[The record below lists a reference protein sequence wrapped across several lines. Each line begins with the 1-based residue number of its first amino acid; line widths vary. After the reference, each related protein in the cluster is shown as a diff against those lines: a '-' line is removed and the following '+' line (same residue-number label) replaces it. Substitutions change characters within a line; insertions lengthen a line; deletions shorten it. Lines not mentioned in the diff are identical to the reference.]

1 MDKLKGMLKISE
13 RDKKLLVVV
22 LAVLI
27 MALAYFFGFQNLS
40 DQVDTLST
48 KKTTLETTQRDL
60 KEKNNNKQKYVNDT
74 MNYLKQYDNLL
85 DRYAAGSTQP
95 NSIDFFNKTESVT
108 GTWVRSLSLSPTTVL
123 YKFGQ
128 IASSNVN
135 GKSNYTSNL
144 TGYKSTINIAYE
156 SDYSQWKNLLNMSIH
171 MLIRA
176 QLMLYLHLIMRQQ
189 VLLQEQHLFHF
200 IQLKVESV
208 IIRNHHLMLRQEQEI
223 YSQQLHQLSNKRIQG
238 EGYEII

>member
-1 MDKLKGMLKISE
+1 
-13 RDKKLLVVV
+13 
-22 LAVLI
+22 
-27 MALAYFFGFQNLS
+27 
-40 DQVDTLST
+40 
-48 KKTTLETTQRDL
+48 
-60 KEKNNNKQKYVNDT
+60 

-135 GKSNYTSNL
+135 GKAIILLILPAISQLLILLMSQ
-144 TGYKSTINIAYE
+144 IIA
-156 SDYSQWKNLLNMSIH
+156 SGRILLNMSIH

-189 VLLQEQHLFHF
+189 VLSQVQHLFHF

>member
-1 MDKLKGMLKISE
+1 
-13 RDKKLLVVV
+13 
-22 LAVLI
+22 
-27 MALAYFFGFQNLS
+27 
-40 DQVDTLST
+40 
-48 KKTTLETTQRDL
+48 
-60 KEKNNNKQKYVNDT
+60 

-156 SDYSQWKNLLNMSIH
+156 SDYSQWKEF
-171 MLIRA
+171 
-176 QLMLYLHLIMRQQ
+176 Y
-189 VLLQEQHLFHF
+189 
-200 IQLKVESV
+200 
-208 IIRNHHLMLRQEQEI
+208 
-223 YSQQLHQLSNKRIQG
+223 
-238 EGYEII
+238 

>member
-156 SDYSQWKNLLNMSIH
+156 SDYSQWKNFIMSIH

-200 IQLKVESV
+200 IRLKVESV

>member
-40 DQVDTLST
+40 DQVDTLYT
-48 KKTTLETTQRDL
+48 K
-60 KEKNNNKQKYVNDT
+60 

-156 SDYSQWKNLLNMSIH
+156 SDYSQWKNFIKYVNTYADKSTIDALSASYNEATGVVTGTASIS
-171 MLIRA
+171 
-176 QLMLYLHLIMRQQ
+176 LYSI
-189 VLLQEQHLFHF
+189 EGG
-200 IQLKVESV
+200 
-208 IIRNHHLMLRQEQEI
+208 
-223 YSQQLHQLSNKRIQG
+223 KRDYKEPSFDVKTGTGNIFSTVSPT
-238 EGYEII
+238 E

>member
-74 MNYLKQYDNLL
+74 MNYIKCDVSTICMGMAASMGAFLL
-85 DRYAAGSTQP
+85 SSGAKGKRICLPNAEVMIHQPLGRTEGQATEIEIAANHILQTKKKL
-95 NSIDFFNKTESVT
+95 NSIMAENCGKTVEELT
-108 GTWVRSLSLSPTTVL
+108 AATDRDNWLTAQEALE
-123 YKFGQ
+123 FGL
-128 IASSNVN
+128 V
-135 GKSNYTSNL
+135 
-144 TGYKSTINIAYE
+144 
-156 SDYSQWKNLLNMSIH
+156 D
-171 MLIRA
+171 
-176 QLMLYLHLIMRQQ
+176 
-189 VLLQEQHLFHF
+189 
-200 IQLKVESV
+200 KV
-208 IIRNHHLMLRQEQEI
+208 ID
-223 YSQQLHQLSNKRIQG
+223 KR
-238 EGYEII
+238 

>member
-123 YKFGQ
+123 YL
-128 IASSNVN
+128 S
-135 GKSNYTSNL
+135 L
-144 TGYKSTINIAYE
+144 
-156 SDYSQWKNLLNMSIH
+156 IH
-171 MLIRA
+171 ISEPTR
-176 QLMLYLHLIMRQQ
+176 R
-189 VLLQEQHLFHF
+189 
-200 IQLKVESV
+200 S
-208 IIRNHHLMLRQEQEI
+208 
-223 YSQQLHQLSNKRIQG
+223 
-238 EGYEII
+238 

>member
-60 KEKNNNKQKYVNDT
+60 KEKNNNKQK
-74 MNYLKQYDNLL
+74 YDNLL

-156 SDYSQWKNLLNMSIH
+156 SDYSQWKNFIKYVNTYADKSTIDALSASYNEATGVVTGTASIS
-171 MLIRA
+171 
-176 QLMLYLHLIMRQQ
+176 LYSI
-189 VLLQEQHLFHF
+189 EGG
-200 IQLKVESV
+200 
-208 IIRNHHLMLRQEQEI
+208 
-223 YSQQLHQLSNKRIQG
+223 KRDYKEPSFDVKTGTGNIFSTVTPT
-238 EGYEII
+238 E